1 MGIKTP
7 LYQSTI
13 QLRFIFILH
22 VFISES
28 AKKQLHFLS
37 CLTYCPIDYHFT
49 MSNFLSM
56 MRVTLFGARNKSEFN
71 PARDIPSLKD
81 KVIVVTGGASGLGE
95 ATVAELLRHDPARIY
110 IADLPRPAED
120 VAALIASHATPADAD
135 ADADADTDETATEIK
150 FLDLDLGS
158 FESVQ
163 RAAAT
168 LAGERIDIL
177 VLNAGIMPVKPRMT
191 AEGYE
196 AAFGVNYLG
205 HALLAR
211 LLVPVL
217 LKTVEIQP
225 DVRIVIVSSEGHA
238 MAPKGGIDF
247 DQIKTACEGMSFTK
261 RYGQS
266 KVASIGLAKELGERY
281 PSLKVA
287 AVHPGRISTNMGKAL
302 QEESYLIRL
311 LKPLESLICVTPEV
325 GVENHLWAATSP
337 DVVSGKYYLPVGI
350 VDDATIMN
358 KDVGLSKKLWDWT
371 ETELK
376 DRL

>member
-1 MGIKTP
+1 
-7 LYQSTI
+7 
-13 QLRFIFILH
+13 
-22 VFISES
+22 
-28 AKKQLHFLS
+28 
-37 CLTYCPIDYHFT
+37 
-49 MSNFLSM
+49 MSSFLSM
-56 MRVTLFGARNKSEFN
+56 VRVTLFGHRNKGTFD
-71 PARDIPSLKD
+71 PARDIPSLAD

-95 ATVAELLRHDPARIY
+95 AAVREFLQHNPARIY

-120 VAALIASHATPADAD
+120 VAALIASHAVPADG
-135 ADADADTDETATEIK
+135 TTEIK
-150 FLDLDLGS
+150 FVELDLGS
-158 FESVQ
+158 FESIQ

-168 LAGERIDIL
+168 FAAERIDIL

-225 DVRIVIVSSEGHA
+225 DVRVVIVSSEGHA
-238 MAPKGGIDF
+238 MAPKGGIVF
-247 DQIKTACEGMSFTK
+247 DQVKTACGGMSFTK

-266 KVASIGLAKELGERY
+266 KVASIGLAKELAERY
-281 PSLKVA
+281 PLLKVA
-287 AVHPGRISTNMGKAL
+287 AVHPGRISTNMGKGLAA
-302 QEESYLIRL
+302 EFWLIKL
-311 LKPLESLICVTPEV
+311 TAPIEPFVCVTIEE
-325 GVENHLWAATSP
+325 GVKNHLWAATSP

-350 VDDATIMN
+350 ADDATIMN

-371 ETELK
+371 ENELK